1 MEENKSKNEVN
12 TEDQVP
18 VQEKK
23 GFFGTMKAKHDEKK
37 ADREAKKAAKANEP
51 KKTFGEKLKENKGKI
66 ALGVGGALAIG
77 LAIGKVMARKG
88 DEEGPY
94 DPEWETE
101 PGDDCE
107 LDELAAMEESTEEN
121 VEVEE

>member
-1 MEENKSKNEVN
+1 MEENTNKNEVN
-12 TEDQVP
+12 TENQVP

-23 GFFGTMKAKHDEKK
+23 GFFGTMKAKAAEKK

-94 DPEWETE
+94 DPEWENE
-101 PGDDCE
+101 PGDDCFE
-107 LDELAAMEESTEEN
+107 MEESSTEETPEE
-121 VEVEE
+121 VVEE